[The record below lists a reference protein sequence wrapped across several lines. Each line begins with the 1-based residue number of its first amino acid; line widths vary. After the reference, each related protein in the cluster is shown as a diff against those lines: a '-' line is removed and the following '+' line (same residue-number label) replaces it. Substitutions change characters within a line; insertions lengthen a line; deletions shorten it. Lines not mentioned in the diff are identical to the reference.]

1 MSLAKK
7 FSLTPQSLR
16 RGNRVFFLSSW
27 KEKFRR
33 YPSFRQEISLST
45 HFLLTKKIA
54 TLKVSEEQV
63 RALLTD
69 HLSSQ
74 LPSQQVHHYQ
84 NLIFW
89 REEENPLNLLGNADF
104 CCDSQFAIKRLFCFS
119 HRKRK
124 RFVVSLVSWLSQA
137 DNSQDTR
144 DRGAKFSKRCCCF
157 RRRSGAAGEGNE
169 ATRAR
174 PELVEARADSQQ
186 HDSVH
191 TCE

>member
-1 MSLAKK
+1 M
-7 FSLTPQSLR
+7 
-16 RGNRVFFLSSW
+16 
-27 KEKFRR
+27 
-33 YPSFRQEISLST
+33 
-45 HFLLTKKIA
+45 
-54 TLKVSEEQV
+54 

-89 REEENPLNLLGNADF
+89 QEEKNPLNLLGNADF

-186 HDSVH
+186 HASVH
-191 TCE
+191 IGEECEFGVLLEETMQLRTLTWRAVKCQHLSFLRSHLTCHSV

>member
-16 RGNRVFFLSSW
+16 RGNRVFFSIPTVSKFPTGNLFVHTFSFN
-27 KEKFRR
+27 KENC
-33 YPSFRQEISLST
+33 
-45 HFLLTKKIA
+45 HF
-54 TLKVSEEQV
+54 KVSEEQV